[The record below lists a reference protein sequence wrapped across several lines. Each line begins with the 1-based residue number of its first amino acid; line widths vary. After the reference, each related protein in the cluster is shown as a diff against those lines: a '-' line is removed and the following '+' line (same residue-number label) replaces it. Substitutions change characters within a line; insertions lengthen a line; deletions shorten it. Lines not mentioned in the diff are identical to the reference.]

1 MSEKT
6 IRYDPQKT
14 TIIGEEEAVKRSKFP
29 FIPILLAAAVIA
41 VVVIILLL
49 TGVFKK
55 SEYESPTLRQM
66 HKLVAKIRNLEVDVN
81 EKQSEIFKLIKDY
94 SEKTGQTFPSINAL
108 NLSEEEK
115 KLLEEKIKEEKDI
128 SVKSLLSEILEK
140 NEEISELNGKI
151 ELLEA
156 LLPKPHI
163 VTKGENHYQISM
175 NYLLNEKGVEK
186 ERAIKLVERTALF
199 EPLIPG
205 FKVWNFYT
213 GDEYGTFITQ
223 GEAPISPNEIRR
235 QAKKIITEARDRAIA
250 EKDRLAQEIDILENR
265 REQLISQLDHLGQEK
280 ISLIDQL
287 SNLSQQNLTMQKA
300 VNSLHFLLDLK
311 SNLLDKGIIKGGFLR
326 PTRLREVSPELFNQ
340 AVDLRRQDRIEISA
354 AQFSLLRLR
363 KIALYPRFY
372 KRGIDY
378 KVKITEDKKNATLTV
393 LAIEKFKNERAV
405 ISVE

>member
-14 TIIGEEEAVKRSKFP
+14 TIIEEEAIRRYKFP
-29 FIPILLAAAVIA
+29 FIPILLMAAVIA

-94 SEKTGQTFPSINAL
+94 GEKTGQRFPSINAL

-128 SVKSLLSEILEK
+128 SVKSLLSEILGK

-156 LLPKPHI
+156 LLPKSHI
-163 VTKGENHYQISM
+163 VNKGENHYQISM
-175 NYLLNEKGVEK
+175 NYLLNDKGVEK
-186 ERAIKLVERTALF
+186 ERAIKLIERTALF

-223 GEAPISPNEIRR
+223 GDAPVSPNEIRR
-235 QAKKIITEARDRAIA
+235 QAKKIIIEARDRAIA
-250 EKDRLAQEIDILENR
+250 EKDILAQEIEILGSR
-265 REQLISQLDHLGQEK
+265 RDQLISQLDHLNQEK
-280 ISLIDQL
+280 INLITQL
-287 SNLSQQNLTMQKA
+287 SELSQQNLAMQKA

-340 AVDLRRQDRIEISA
+340 TVDLRKKNKIEISA
-354 AQFSLLRLR
+354 AHFSLLRLR
-363 KIALYPRFY
+363 KITLYPKFY
-372 KRGIDY
+372 KKGTDY
-378 KVKITEDKKNATLTV
+378 KIEISEDKKRAVITV
-393 LAIEKFKNERAV
+393 SAIEKFKNERAV